1 MVDPDECEL
10 HEVVLFSGADESE
23 ALLRLARSPI
33 GDECQRCPVCRSAR
47 EYIERRLAE
56 RAGRVFPPNQSGEA
70 ALRNLQAA
78 IDRAKA
84 AIRTST

>member
-10 HEVVLFSGADESE
+10 HEVVLFSGAYESE
-23 ALLRLARSPI
+23 VLLRLAQSPI

-47 EYIERRLAE
+47 EYVERRLAE
-56 RAGRVFPPNQSGEA
+56 RAGRVYPPDQGGAA
-70 ALRNLQAA
+70 ALQNLQAA

-84 AIRTST
+84 AIHAPT